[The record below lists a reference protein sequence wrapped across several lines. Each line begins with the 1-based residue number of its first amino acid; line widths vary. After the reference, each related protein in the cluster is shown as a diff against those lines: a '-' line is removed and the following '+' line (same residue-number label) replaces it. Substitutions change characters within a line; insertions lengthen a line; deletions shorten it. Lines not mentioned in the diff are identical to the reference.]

1 MGGIKSVVMLDTST
15 ILYKKTTATF
25 KGQIQLPSVSTSDI
39 QGKAFNVYLSKTYGN
54 LSTMKYISSTCT
66 ATNTLGVNFTADFIK
81 SELNNDKKSIT
92 VIFRFNP
99 YQQGAILNVDCKV
112 VVAIHDVQE
121 KIVD

>member
-1 MGGIKSVVMLDTST
+1 MLDTST